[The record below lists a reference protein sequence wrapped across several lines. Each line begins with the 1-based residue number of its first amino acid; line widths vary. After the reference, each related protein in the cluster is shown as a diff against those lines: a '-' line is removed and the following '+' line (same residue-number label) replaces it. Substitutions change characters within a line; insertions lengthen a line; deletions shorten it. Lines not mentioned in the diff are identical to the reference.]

1 MKVKIW
7 VLKFLRVSTDLLLMH
22 DQLKMYIKYM
32 TTENVD
38 LIHDELK
45 KYINTLN

>member
-1 MKVKIW
+1 
-7 VLKFLRVSTDLLLMH
+7 MH

-45 KYINTLN
+45 KYINTLNWSDLQRKYS